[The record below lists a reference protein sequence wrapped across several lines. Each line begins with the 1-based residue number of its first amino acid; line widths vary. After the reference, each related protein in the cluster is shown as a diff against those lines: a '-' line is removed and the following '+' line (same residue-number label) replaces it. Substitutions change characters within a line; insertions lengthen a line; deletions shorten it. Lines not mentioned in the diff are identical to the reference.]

1 MVTGEQRLDLLQ
13 ASTYKVPWKGSL
25 IQSVGYILSAIAP
38 PFPVFVFAYFLSGFG
53 IALQDAGCSGYIAA
67 MNDSTRMGIMH
78 AIYGRLLIFLSCI
91 HLGRSHLCCIGSG
104 TFLSPLAS
112 TQFARLPRW
121 SFHYL
126 VSLAMS
132 LINIAMLSTV
142 FRFRSQESERCIL
155 SIKYYTRTF
164 RQNV

>member
-78 AIYGRLLIFLSCI
+78 AIYGRLLIF
-91 HLGRSHLCCIGSG
+91 
-104 TFLSPLAS
+104 SPMHS
-112 TQFARLPRW
+112 PW
-121 SFHYL
+121 SFT
-126 VSLAMS
+126 SL
-132 LINIAMLSTV
+132 LY
-142 FRFRSQESERCIL
+142 RFRHVRIATCIDTVCTSAPLVL
-155 SIKYYTRTF
+155 SLSGIACNVVNKYR
-164 RQNV
+164 NVVDCLPI